1 MFEISKRVRL
11 FSFVIHFPSP
21 LSPFT
26 EAHDGSSPPLRGGDG
41 GIKPSFFSLSMCFEN
56 LCWNQGGE
64 GGKPHAAEQSGIKE
78 ALRTQPVV
86 LWCLA
91 FPEHPVAV
99 SCVHCPWV
107 ERTCS
112 PPPSLPILQGGC
124 MQTIRESPLGGNN
137 WARFF
142 QALLAAQGLGCVW
155 VSCASSRSVGT
166 GGTGMTRRTALWWCT
181 DSVARRAYFY
191 SYSVC
196 SRYGVSACCPVCWPI
211 APLSTSVPS
220 APFQLKWRSLVRSL

>member
-1 MFEISKRVRL
+1 
-11 FSFVIHFPSP
+11 
-21 LSPFT
+21 
-26 EAHDGSSPPLRGGDG
+26 
-41 GIKPSFFSLSMCFEN
+41 MCFEN
-56 LCWNQGGE
+56 LCWNQYVFFGAGR
-64 GGKPHAAEQSGIKE
+64 GANLTQQSNQGSKKLYSLSQLSFG
-78 ALRTQPVV
+78 ALLSLNIR
-86 LWCLA
+86 
-91 FPEHPVAV
+91 VAV
-99 SCVHCPWV
+99 SCVPCLWA

-112 PPPSLPILQGGC
+112 PPPSFPSLQGGC
-124 MQTIRESPLGGNN
+124 VQTIRESPLGGNN

-155 VSCASSRSVGT
+155 VSCASRSVGT

-181 DSVARRAYFY
+181 DSVARRACFY

-196 SRYGVSACCPVCWPI
+196 SRYGVSACCPVCSPI